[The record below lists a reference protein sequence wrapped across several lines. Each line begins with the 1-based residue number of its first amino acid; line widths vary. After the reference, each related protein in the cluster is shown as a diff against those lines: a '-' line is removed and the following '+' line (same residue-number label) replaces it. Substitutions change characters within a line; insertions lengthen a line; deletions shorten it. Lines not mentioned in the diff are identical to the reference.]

1 MSSWSSSGVSIFD
14 VSFCLTSCPV
24 SLLPISKQL
33 QMILF
38 QDCFFLSLPRNTNI
52 SSHYWQRHEIKVKQL
67 NNPLKKRYLWA
78 AEDIFLPIR
87 SIQIFV
93 CLSGLYIRWQIR
105 KCISSSF
112 CYFLFSLCCFRS
124 SFTDSEREQ
133 NNYYYWKKHVWHLNI
148 AFIGTE
154 LKYKVSDCLSGLFIG
169 HIQSNFKL
177 LSSYRHID
185 TWSK

>member
-1 MSSWSSSGVSIFD
+1 MYHTSSVVLSITSSLLSLIFCIFNYY
-14 VSFCLTSCPV
+14 VFLEFFLCLNLASCPV

-148 AFIGTE
+148 ALIGTE
-154 LKYKVSDCLSGLFIG
+154 LKYKVSDCLQVYS
-169 HIQSNFKL
+169 
-177 LSSYRHID
+177 
-185 TWSK
+185 